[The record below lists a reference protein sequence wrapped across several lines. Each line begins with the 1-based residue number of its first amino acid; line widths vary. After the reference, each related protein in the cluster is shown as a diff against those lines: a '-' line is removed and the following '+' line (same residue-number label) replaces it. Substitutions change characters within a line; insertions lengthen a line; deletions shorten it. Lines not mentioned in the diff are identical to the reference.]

1 MKSRVM
7 YCDPLPP
14 SSGRK
19 ATLWL
24 GGTVLVIA
32 VLILVSRGGEAEI
45 ERLADLLEIRPGD
58 TVADVGAGDGWLS
71 VEVAAVVGDTGHV
84 FATELS
90 ARRRDDIRESVAG
103 AGLGNVTVVEAGEH
117 ETNLPPGCCEAI
129 FLRRVYHHLTDPAA
143 YSDSLYDSLK
153 PGGRLAIVELE
164 FNGILSPLRRWP
176 HWADDEQ
183 VVAEVTAAG
192 LTHVTTADWPI
203 AAHYAAVFR
212 KER

>member
-1 MKSRVM
+1 MDHWKNVAR
-7 YCDPLPP
+7 
-14 SSGRK
+14 
-19 ATLWL
+19 WL
-24 GGTVLVIA
+24 AGAVLVIA
-32 VLILVSRGGEAEI
+32 VVALIGRDGETEVD
-45 ERLADLLEIRPGD
+45 RLARLLDIQPGD

-71 VEVAAVVGDTGHV
+71 VEVAAVVGDAGHV

-90 ARRRDDIRESVAG
+90 ARRRDDIRESVAV
-103 AGLGNVTVVEAGEH
+103 AGLENVTVVEAGEH
-117 ETNLPPGCCEAI
+117 QTNLAPGCCEAI

-143 YSDSLYDSLK
+143 YNASLCASLK

-164 FNGILSPLRRWP
+164 FDGILSLFRAWP
-176 HWADDEQ
+176 HWTDDER

-192 LTHVTTADWPI
+192 LTHVTTADWPL